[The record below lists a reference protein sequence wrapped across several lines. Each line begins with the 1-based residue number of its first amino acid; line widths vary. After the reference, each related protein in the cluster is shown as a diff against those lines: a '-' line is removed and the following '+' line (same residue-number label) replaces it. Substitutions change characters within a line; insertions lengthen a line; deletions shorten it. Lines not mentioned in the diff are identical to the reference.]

1 MIGECARSRYLF
13 ARLDDDCPSGT
24 VLRAL
29 VIPATIPISE
39 ATIRHAVDS
48 VFRAAEFNR
57 FSLWNRLWGWLGDVL
72 QRLWAALEPFFSTM
86 RGSPPL
92 FWTVIVILAAMLVA
106 ILGRAAYL
114 WYRRSLGTAAGGA
127 WESVP
132 HRRAG
137 RDPWVRAQALA
148 AAGQFTDAAH
158 ALYLALLEAAARQQ
172 QVHLHPSKT
181 LGDYRRELRSRS
193 SSLFTRFR
201 DFAQSYE
208 TVIYGIGSCDRERYE
223 RLRALVLP
231 IVRSTA
237 NG

>member
-1 MIGECARSRYLF
+1 
-13 ARLDDDCPSGT
+13 
-24 VLRAL
+24 

-72 QRLWAALEPFFSTM
+72 QRLWAALEPFFSTL

-92 FWTVIVILAAMLVA
+92 FWTVIATLGVMFVAVIA
-106 ILGRAAYL
+106 RATYL
-114 WYRRSLGTAAGGA
+114 WYQRSLGGAAGSSWEGA
-127 WESVP
+127 P
-132 HRRAG
+132 HRRTG
-137 RDPWVRAQALA
+137 RDPWILAQELA
-148 AAGQFTDAAH
+148 AAGNFTDAAH

-172 QVHLHPSKT
+172 QIRLHPSKT

-201 DFAQSYE
+201 DFARSYE

-223 RLRALVLP
+223 RLQALALP

-237 NG
+237 NA